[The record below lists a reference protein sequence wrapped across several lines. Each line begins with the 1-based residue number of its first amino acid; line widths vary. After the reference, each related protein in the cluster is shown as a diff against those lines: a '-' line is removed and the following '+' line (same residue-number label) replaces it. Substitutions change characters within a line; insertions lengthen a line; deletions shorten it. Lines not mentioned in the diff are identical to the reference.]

1 METEWQQLLLLGFFS
16 KALAVQSIGDDL
28 SPILMSMAAQ
38 NIASEYY
45 RSVSLSYAQAANF
58 QKTKET
64 IKQTREAVA
73 PTKPTKVVLAQA
85 IRESQKTPSEPLRVA
100 SDIRRFAVQS
110 RSEAPSESQS
120 EGLNRADAQAEKAAE
135 AMARNARKAKP
146 VFQSDRKTVSLLA

>member
-1 METEWQQLLLLGFFS
+1 
-16 KALAVQSIGDDL
+16 
-28 SPILMSMAAQ
+28 MSVAAQ

-45 RSVSLSYAQAANF
+45 RSVSMSYAQAANF

-64 IKQTREAVA
+64 IKETREAVA

-100 SDIRRFAVQS
+100 PDIRRFAVQS

-120 EGLNRADAQAEKAAE
+120 EALNRADAQAAKAAE